1 MTTHEQRKKVRER
14 FTKRDNSTLP
24 PTDVLIASQIIGT
37 GVDGL
42 QKVCRV
48 LVVNLLPMTH
58 AEWHQL
64 RG

>member
-1 MTTHEQRKKVRER
+1 VRER